1 MLLVIKT
8 KHFPPLLSSK
18 RRIKMCCDQGRRA
31 SDGLVKE
38 AEAVTYKF
46 WEKKMGFGCLA
57 MTSSRGEF
65 RKQLGYRVRGAGVMG
80 VTPT

>member
-18 RRIKMCCDQGRRA
+18 GRIEMCCDQGRRA
-31 SDGLVKE
+31 SNGPVEE
-38 AEAVTYKF
+38 AEAVSYKF
-46 WEKKMGFGCLA
+46 WVKKMGFGSLA
-57 MTSSRGEF
+57 MISSRGEF
-65 RKQLGYRVRGAGVMG
+65 RKQLGYRVRGAGMMG